1 MLYYIF
7 HLVNRFLQNHYRR
20 VHFGFYILECCVH
33 RSLPDHEKGDD
44 KDRILQEKEA
54 ELRKMKEAL
63 AKMQAQM
70 QTKN

>member
-7 HLVNRFLQNHYRR
+7 HLVQQIFAKSLQASTLW
-20 VHFGFYILECCVH
+20 VYILECHVH

>member
-1 MLYYIF
+1 MS
-7 HLVNRFLQNHYRR
+7 
-20 VHFGFYILECCVH
+20 
-33 RSLPDHEKGDD
+33 RSLPDHEKSDD

-70 QTKN
+70 QVK